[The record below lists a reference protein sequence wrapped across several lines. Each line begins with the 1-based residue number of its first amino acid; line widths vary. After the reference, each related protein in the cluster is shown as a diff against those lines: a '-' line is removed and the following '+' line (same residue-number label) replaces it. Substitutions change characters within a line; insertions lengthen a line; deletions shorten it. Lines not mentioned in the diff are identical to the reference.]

1 MCNLFGCCNSCNN
14 CRNHATNTVV
24 LRGPQGPTGATGAR
38 GPIGPQGPVGP
49 IGPTGATGVAGPQGP
64 VGATGPQG
72 PVGLTGPQGPVG
84 ATGPQGP
91 TGATGATGPQGP
103 AGTNDAVYASIGTTT
118 VAAGAI
124 IPIELTTQTAA
135 TSMTVTDNA
144 VDITEDGVYLVS
156 YFGERADDL
165 DYTISLYQN
174 DTIVV
179 NESLQ
184 LPTSGGA
191 SKTILLSANSGDT
204 LSLYNTSAVELP
216 LTNASLTVLKLS

>member
-1 MCNLFGCCNSCNN
+1 MCNLFGCCNSCNHYRN
-14 CRNHATNTVV
+14 CGTNTVV

-49 IGPTGATGVAGPQGP
+49 IGPTGATGATGAQGP
-64 VGATGPQG
+64 VGA
-72 PVGLTGPQGPVG
+72 TGPQGPVG

-103 AGTNDAVYASIGTTT
+103 AGTNDAIYASVGTTT
-118 VAAGAI
+118 VGAGAI
-124 IPIELTTQTAA
+124 IPIALSEETAD

-144 VDITEDGVYLVS
+144 VNITEDGVYLVS
-156 YFGERADDL
+156 YFGERADDV

-174 DTIVV
+174 DVIVV

-184 LPTSGGA
+184 LPTAGGA
-191 SKTILLSANSGDT
+191 SKTILLSANADDT
-204 LSLYNTSAVELP
+204 LSIYNTSAVDLP